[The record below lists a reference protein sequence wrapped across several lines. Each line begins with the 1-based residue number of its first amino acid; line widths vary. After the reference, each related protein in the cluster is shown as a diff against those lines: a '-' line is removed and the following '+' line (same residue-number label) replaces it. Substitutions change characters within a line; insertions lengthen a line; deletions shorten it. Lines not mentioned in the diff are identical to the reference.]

1 LQPAVAVVMV
11 TEDHPLQQLLVA
23 AVVQLLLKLMDYR
36 EPEMAETLV
45 LDLADSWGLDVTS
58 MELVLEEQVGLR
70 MAKLQHV
77 VLLQA
82 DRSQHSLAETVA
94 LTALQADL
102 AAEVALTE
110 MDHLAVVVAVTQVE
124 VVETLT
130 TTLLGELVREPV
142 HSIVARTL

>member
-11 TEDHPLQQLLVA
+11 TEHHRLQPLLVA
-23 AVVQLLLKLMDYR
+23 VVVQLLLKLMDYR

-45 LDLADSWGLDVTS
+45 LDLVDSWELDVTS
-58 MELVLEEQVGLR
+58 MELVLEVLVGLQ
-70 MAKLQHV
+70 MARLQHV
-77 VLLQA
+77 VFLLA
-82 DRSQHSLAETVA
+82 DRFQPSLVEMAD
-94 LTALQADL
+94 LTDLQADL

-110 MDHLAVVVAVTQVE
+110 MDHLAAAAAVTQAV

-142 HSIVARTL
+142 HSIVV